1 MGGRYPHMLLIL
13 ILLHGANAAVDEP
26 VQKWQTL
33 DGNPPLVIARGGFSG
48 LFPESS
54 PAAYQFAMA
63 TGLPE
68 VVLYCD
74 LQLSSDGI
82 GICRS
87 GLKLDKSTLISEVF
101 PKRDKTYKL
110 GNEDVHGWFLLD
122 FTADEL
128 LNNVT
133 VTQTILSRPS
143 TFDGIMGM
151 FTLDHVK
158 ALNPQTIW
166 INVEYGKFYADHNL
180 NIEDYLL
187 KLPKDFPIAY
197 ISSPDVSFLKSIGGK
212 FKGKT
217 KIILRSLWEN
227 ATEPTLVK
235 SYGDIMNDLNII
247 KPIVSGILVPK
258 HFIWPTN
265 KDDYLLPSTSLVKD
279 AHALGLEVHA
289 SGFANDNFASYNYT
303 HDPAMEYLQYIDNP
317 DFCVDGV
324 LTDFTPTA
332 SGAIACLAHTKENAL
347 LPTAKPLLATE
358 NGERPLIITHNGASG
373 VFSGCTDLAYQQ
385 AVRDGADIIDC
396 SVRMSQDGVAFCLGS
411 ADLTTSTTAATTFM
425 TKVVTVSEIQNK
437 SGIFSFDLSWSEI
450 ETLKPDLNGPYAQV
464 GLKRNPAAKN
474 AGKLLTLP
482 GFLDLAKTSNVSG
495 ILIEIEDAPYLATRG
510 LGLVDA
516 VCSALVNAS
525 YDKES
530 NQQRVLIQSDDS
542 SVLSVFKKFPK
553 FERVLVIDPVIS
565 DASKP
570 SVDEIKELAHSVMV
584 SRGSLVRVHGFFL
597 AGFTD
602 LVQKIHDANLTLHVG
617 VLKNEFMNIG
627 FDYFADPTVEI
638 VTYYTAL
645 VTDGI
650 VTEFPA
656 TAAAYFKSPCSD
668 LTKNLSYTIL
678 SANPG
683 GLERMVPPGA
693 LPPALPPA
701 PVLEPSDVID
711 PPLPPVSV
719 SSPPESTPKA
729 DDEASSASSNAGNC
743 LLVAGIAAFL
753 YLSSH

>member
-13 ILLHGANAAVDEP
+13 ILLHGANAALDEP

-33 DGNPPLVIARGGFSG
+33 DGSPPLVIARGGFSG

-54 PAAYQFAMA
+54 PAAYQFAMS
-63 TGLPE
+63 TGLPD

-82 GICRS
+82 GICKS
-87 GLKLDKSTLISEVF
+87 CLKLDKSTLIKEVF

-110 GNEDVHGWFLLD
+110 GTEDVHGWFLLD

-143 TFDGIMGM
+143 TFDGVMGM
-151 FTLDHVK
+151 YTLDDVK
-158 ALNPQTIW
+158 ELQPSRIW
-166 INVEYGKFYADHNL
+166 VNVEYGKFYEEHKL
-180 NIEDYLL
+180 SIEDYLL
-187 KLPKDFPIAY
+187 ALPKEIPIAY
-197 ISSPDVSFLKSIGGK
+197 ISSPDISFLKSISGK
-212 FKGKT
+212 FKGKA
-217 KIILRSLWEN
+217 KIVLRSLWEN
-227 ATEPTLVK
+227 ATEPTLAK
-235 SYGDIMNDLNII
+235 SYGDIVMKDLSSL

-265 KDDYLLPSTSLVKD
+265 KEEYLLPSTSLVKD
-279 AHALGLEVHA
+279 AHALGMEVHA
-289 SGFANDNFASYNYT
+289 SGFSNDNFGSYNYS
-303 HDPAMEYLQYIDNP
+303 HDPAAEYLQFIDNP

-332 SGAIACLAHTKENAL
+332 SGAIACLAHTKENPL
-347 LPTAKPLLATE
+347 LPTAKPFVLSE

-373 VFSGCTDLAYQQ
+373 VFSGCTDLSYQQ
-385 AVRDGADIIDC
+385 AVKDGADIIDC
-396 SVRMSQDGVAFCLGS
+396 SVRMSKDGVAFCLGS
-411 ADLTTSTTAATTFM
+411 SDLTTSTTAANTFM
-425 TKVVTVSEIQNK
+425 TKVITVSEIQNK

-450 ETLKPDLNGPYAQV
+450 QTLKPDLNGPYAQV

-482 GFLDLAKTSNVSG
+482 GFLDFAKTSNVSG

-510 LGLVDA
+510 LGVVDA
-516 VCSALVNAS
+516 VSSALVNAS

-553 FERVLVIDPVIS
+553 FERVLVIDPIVS
-565 DASKP
+565 SASKP
-570 SVDEIKELAHSVMV
+570 SVDEIKEFAHTVMV

-597 AGFTD
+597 SGFTD
-602 LVQKIHDANLTLHVG
+602 LVERVHDANLTLHVG
-617 VLKNEFMNIG
+617 VLRNEFMNIG
-627 FDYFADPTVEI
+627 FDYFADPMVEI
-638 VTYYTAL
+638 ATYSMAL
-645 VTDGI
+645 VSDGL

-656 TAAAYFKSPCSD
+656 TAAAYFSKY
-668 LTKNLSYTIL
+668 LFETMNV
-678 SANPG
+678 
-683 GLERMVPPGA
+683 EQFQ
-693 LPPALPPA
+693 
-701 PVLEPSDVID
+701 
-711 PPLPPVSV
+711 
-719 SSPPESTPKA
+719 
-729 DDEASSASSNAGNC
+729 
-743 LLVAGIAAFL
+743 IAAT
-753 YLSSH
+753 